1 MSEPLEK
8 ELRMSTGI
16 NLWRW
21 ITLKCL
27 SSTCCQTINKEL
39 MYSSLV
45 LRRPKEIP
53 GELPGTFVYHCQLSS
68 AVVDCRYLLWIL
80 YIIPTFVTCPL
91 PSALGPRQ
99 RSSSLVGK
107 KTNKAKKG
115 NLKMHAHR
123 EVNHTLKTDN
133 LHYCRWIKE
142 FLTDRC
148 KQWQT
153 FIVNILNL
161 FFKCK

>member
-1 MSEPLEK
+1 MEVNYPQVFIINVLSNYKQGTHVLKFGFK
-8 ELRMSTGI
+8 ETQRNPRGVTGHI
-16 NLWRW
+16 R
-21 ITLKCL
+21 L
-27 SSTCCQTINKEL
+27 SSSTLVSRRRLKLPL
-39 MYSSLV
+39 MNSLNYSDFCH
-45 LRRPKEIP
+45 
-53 GELPGTFVYHCQLSS
+53 LPS
-68 AVVDCRYLLWIL
+68 AL
-80 YIIPTFVTCPL
+80 CPL

-148 KQWQT
+148 KQ
-153 FIVNILNL
+153 
-161 FFKCK
+161 

>member
-27 SSTCCQTINKEL
+27 SSTCCQTINREL

-53 GELPGTFVYHCQLSS
+53 GELPGTFVYHKLSLPLMNS
-68 AVVDCRYLLWIL
+68 LNYSDFCH
-80 YIIPTFVTCPL
+80 L

-161 FFKCK
+161 FYKCK

>member
-27 SSTCCQTINKEL
+27 SSTCCQTINREL

-53 GELPGTFVYHCQLSS
+53 GELPGTFVYHRQLSS
-68 AVVDCRYLLWIL
+68 VVVELLN
-80 YIIPTFVTCPL
+80 YSDFCHL

-142 FLTDRC
+142 FLTDIC

-161 FFKCK
+161 FYKCK

>member
-27 SSTCCQTINKEL
+27 SSTCCQTINREL

-53 GELPGTFVYHCQLSS
+53 GELPGTFVYHRQLSS
-68 AVVDCRYLLWIL
+68 VVVELLN
-80 YIIPTFVTCPL
+80 YSDFCHL

-161 FFKCK
+161 FYKCK